1 MFIRV
6 ERGYD
11 IAPFFYIYNYLY
23 IYHMQWLDR
32 VSKHHE
38 EYIKY
43 VRKMGATSHAEDIVQ
58 EMYLLLHK
66 YNCEKKVIRE
76 NGNVN
81 KSYIWR
87 TLYNLFI
94 LYKRNSKKFT
104 MVDIDEH
111 QYLFNE
117 ELNEQKEQAY
127 EKIITKVEAHL
138 NELDETGYPYNKE
151 LFKMYV
157 NTGLSM
163 RGISRETNISL
174 RSIFYTLSKCKDEL
188 AEEIREDLEDYKNE
202 EYERI

>member
-1 MFIRV
+1 
-6 ERGYD
+6 
-11 IAPFFYIYNYLY
+11 
-23 IYHMQWLDR
+23 MQWLSK
-32 VSKHHE
+32 VSEHHD

-58 EMYLLLHK
+58 EMYLLLNK
-66 YNCEKKVIRE
+66 YKCEKKVIRD
-76 NGNVN
+76 NGTVN

-111 QYLFNE
+111 QYLFDEQPNE
-117 ELNEQKEQAY
+117 LKEEAY
-127 EKIITKVEAHL
+127 EKIITKIESHL
-138 NELDETGYPYNKE
+138 NELDDNGYPYNKE

-174 RSIFYTLSKCKDEL
+174 RSIFYTLSKCKEEL
-188 AEEIREDLEDYKNE
+188 SQEIREDFEDYKNE